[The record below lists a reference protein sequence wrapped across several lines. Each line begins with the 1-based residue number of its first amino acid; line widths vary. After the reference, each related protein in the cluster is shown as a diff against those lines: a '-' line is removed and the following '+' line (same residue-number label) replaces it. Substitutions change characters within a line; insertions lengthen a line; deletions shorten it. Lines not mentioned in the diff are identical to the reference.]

1 MSLRWAEPRTE
12 KEVKRVSKITLD
24 ELISKVDE
32 IPAFPQTVLN
42 IMELLREPR
51 SAAIDIEREIMKDQ
65 GLTTKVLKMANSA
78 FYSGR
83 RQIKT
88 VVDATVLLGF
98 DTVQSLVLAST
109 VGKVMGK
116 ELKGYSYERDALW
129 RQSQIS
135 AIMARTIAK
144 RSRFSNPD
152 IAYTAGLLKDVG
164 KVILDEYV
172 HDSYKTILERLASE
186 NISYVAAEEEVL
198 GFNHGQV
205 GAKIVDKWNLAAELV
220 EAIEHHHNPFQ
231 AFMNIELVS
240 IVHISDALV
249 MMMGLHDGIDTLAHE
264 FFSDAVKILNLTE
277 DDLNKIMV
285 DVEGIVSDQ
294 NIFL

>member
-1 MSLRWAEPRTE
+1 M
-12 KEVKRVSKITLD
+12 SKITLD
-24 ELISKVDE
+24 QLVDKVDD
-32 IPAFPQTVLN
+32 IPAFPQTVIN
-42 IMELLREPR
+42 IMQLLKEPR

-109 VGKVMGK
+109 VGKVMER
-116 ELKGYSYERDALW
+116 ELKGYSYERNALW

-135 AIMARTIAK
+135 AIMAKTIAK
-144 RSRFSNPD
+144 KTRAANQD

-172 HDSYKTILERLASE
+172 SESYKEILDKIA
-186 NISYVAAEEEVL
+186 NDTVSYVDAEQEVL

-205 GAKIVDKWNLAAELV
+205 GAKIIEKWQLPQELS
-220 EAIEHHHNPFQ
+220 EAIEYHHRPFE
-231 AFMNIELVS
+231 ALMNIELVS
-240 IVHISDALV
+240 IVHVSDGLV
-249 MMMGLHDGIDTLAHE
+249 MMMGLHDGIDTLGHE
-264 FFSDAVKILNLTE
+264 FFSDAVKILDLNE
-277 DDLNKIMV
+277 EKLNKIMV
-285 DVEGIVSDQ
+285 EVEQIVADE
-294 NIFL
+294 NIFM

>member
-1 MSLRWAEPRTE
+1 MA
-12 KEVKRVSKITLD
+12 KITLE
-24 ELISKVDE
+24 ELIEKVDE
-32 IPAFPQTVLN
+32 IPAFPKTVMA
-42 IMELLREPR
+42 IMELLKEPR
-51 SAAIDIEREIMKDQ
+51 SAAIDIEREVMKDQ

-98 DTVQSLVLAST
+98 DTVQALVLAST
-109 VGKVMGK
+109 VGKVMER
-116 ELKGYSYERDALW
+116 ELKGYSYERNALW
-129 RQSQIS
+129 RQSQVS

-144 RSRFSNPD
+144 KSKFGNPD

-172 HDSYKTILERLASE
+172 HDSYKEILQKISNET
-186 NISYVAAEEEVL
+186 ISYVSAEEQIL

-205 GAKIVDKWNLAAELV
+205 GAKIVDKWNLAPELV

-240 IVHISDALV
+240 IVHVSDGLV
-249 MMMGLHDGIDTLAHE
+249 MMMGMHDGIDTLAHE
-264 FFSDAVKILNLTE
+264 FFSDAVKILNLKE
-277 DDLNKIMV
+277 EDLNSIMM
-285 DVEGIVSDQ
+285 DVEQLVQDE
-294 NIFL
+294 NIFM

>member
-1 MSLRWAEPRTE
+1 M
-12 KEVKRVSKITLD
+12 SKITLEQLVD
-24 ELISKVDE
+24 KVDE
-32 IPAFPQTVLN
+32 IPAFPQTVIN
-42 IMELLREPR
+42 IMQLLREPR

-65 GLTTKVLKMANSA
+65 GLTAKVLKMANSA

-109 VGKVMGK
+109 VGKVMER
-116 ELKGYSYERDALW
+116 ELKGYSYERNALW

-144 RSRFSNPD
+144 KARLSNPD

-172 HDSYKTILERLASE
+172 SESHQEILDKITNET
-186 NISYVAAEEEVL
+186 ISYVNAEQEVL

-205 GAKIVDKWNLAAELV
+205 GAKIIEKWQLPQELS
-220 EAIEHHHNPFQ
+220 EAIEYHHKPFE
-231 AFMNIELVS
+231 ALMNIELVS
-240 IVHISDALV
+240 IVHVSDGLV
-249 MMMGLHDGIDTLAHE
+249 MMMGLHDGIDTLGHE
-264 FFSDAVKILNLTE
+264 FFSDAVKILDLDE
-277 DDLNKIMV
+277 EKLNKIMV
-285 DVEGIVSDQ
+285 EVEQIVADE
-294 NIFL
+294 NIFM

>member
-1 MSLRWAEPRTE
+1 M
-12 KEVKRVSKITLD
+12 SKITLE
-24 ELISKVDE
+24 ELIAKVDD
-32 IPAFPQTVLN
+32 IPAFPQTVIK
-42 IMELLREPR
+42 IMELLKEPR
-51 SAAIDIEREIMKDQ
+51 SAAVDIEREIMKDQ

-98 DTVQSLVLAST
+98 DTVQALVLAST

-144 RSRFSNPD
+144 KSKFGNPD

-172 HDSYKTILERLASE
+172 SDSYKEILKKLQSE
-186 NISYVAAEEEVL
+186 TVSYVAAEEEVL

-205 GAKIVDKWNLAAELV
+205 GAKIVDKWHLAPELV
-220 EAIEHHHNPFQ
+220 EAIEHHHSPFQ

-264 FFSDAVKILNLTE
+264 FFSDAVKILGLSE
-277 DDLNKIMV
+277 SDLNTIMV
-285 DVEGIVSDQ
+285 EVEGIVSDE
-294 NIFL
+294 NIFM

>member
-1 MSLRWAEPRTE
+1 M
-12 KEVKRVSKITLD
+12 SKITLE
-24 ELISKVDE
+24 ELVGKVEE
-32 IPAFPQTVLN
+32 IPAFPQTIIR
-42 IMELLREPR
+42 IMDLLKEPR
-51 SAAIDIEREIMKDQ
+51 SAAIDVEREIMKDQ

-98 DTVQSLVLAST
+98 DTIQALVLAAT

-116 ELKGYSYERDALW
+116 PLRGYTYAKDALW

-135 AIMARTIAK
+135 AIMARAIAK
-144 RSRFSNPD
+144 KCHYAYPD

-172 HDSYKTILERLASE
+172 HDSYKDILSAIEKE
-186 NISYVAAEEEVL
+186 GISCVEAEEKVL

-205 GAKIVDKWNLAAELV
+205 GAKIVDKWQLATELV
-220 EAIEHHHNPFQ
+220 EAIEYHHNPFQ
-231 AFMNIELVS
+231 AFVNVELVS

-249 MMMGLHDGIDTLAHE
+249 MMMGLHEGIDTLAHE
-264 FFSDAVKILNLTE
+264 FFGDAVKILNLTE
-277 DDLNKIMV
+277 DDLEKIMKN
-285 DVEGIVSDQ
+285 VERMVEEEEL
-294 NIFL
+294 FM

>member
-1 MSLRWAEPRTE
+1 MA
-12 KEVKRVSKITLD
+12 KVTL
-24 ELISKVDE
+24 EQLIDKVDD

-51 SAAIDIEREIMKDQ
+51 SAAIEVEREIMKDQ

-98 DTVQSLVLAST
+98 DTVNSLVLAST
-109 VGKVMGK
+109 VGKVMEK
-116 ELKGYSYERDALW
+116 ELKGYSYERNAMW

-135 AIMARTIAK
+135 AIMARSIAK
-144 RSRFSNPD
+144 KAKFRNPD

-164 KVILDEYV
+164 KVVLDEYV
-172 HDSYKTILERLASE
+172 HESYNDILKRISVET
-186 NISYVAAEEEVL
+186 ISYVKAEEEEL

-205 GAKIVDKWNLAAELV
+205 GARIVDKWNLAPELV
-220 EAIEHHHNPFQ
+220 EAIEHHHNPFK
-231 AFMNIELVS
+231 AYVNIELVS

-249 MMMGLHDGIDTLAHE
+249 MMMGIHDGIDTLGHE
-264 FFSDAVKILNLTE
+264 FFTDAVKILNLTE
-277 DDLNKIMV
+277 ADLNKIMV
-285 DVEGIVSDQ
+285 DVEQIVSDE
-294 NIFL
+294 NIFF

>member
-1 MSLRWAEPRTE
+1 VD
-12 KEVKRVSKITLD
+12 EVKKVSKITL
-24 ELISKVDE
+24 EQLAAKVDD
-32 IPAFPQTVLN
+32 IPAFPQTVIN

-83 RQIKT
+83 RQVKT

-98 DTVQSLVLAST
+98 DTVQALVLAST
-109 VGKVMGK
+109 VGKVMER
-116 ELKGYSYERDALW
+116 ELKGYSYERNALW

-144 RSRFSNPD
+144 KSRFGNPD
-152 IAYTAGLLKDVG
+152 IAYTAGLLKDIG

-172 HDSYKTILERLASE
+172 HESYSEILDRISHET
-186 NISYVAAEEEVL
+186 ISYVNAEEEVL

-205 GAKIVDKWNLAAELV
+205 GGKVVEKWNLPQELS
-220 EAIEHHHNPFQ
+220 EAIEYHHKPFE

-240 IVHISDALV
+240 IVHVSDGLV

-264 FFSDAVKILNLTE
+264 FFSDAVKILNLDE
-277 DDLNKIMV
+277 EKLNAIMME
-285 DVEGIVSDQ
+285 VEKIVSDE
-294 NIFL
+294 NIFM